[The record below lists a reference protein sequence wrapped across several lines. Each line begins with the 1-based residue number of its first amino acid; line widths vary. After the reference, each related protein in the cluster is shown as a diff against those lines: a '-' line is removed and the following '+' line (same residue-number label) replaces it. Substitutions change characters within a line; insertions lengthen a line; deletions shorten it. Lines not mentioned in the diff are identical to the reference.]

1 MKHTIILSANT
12 NYRKLL
18 KTQELLDQAEKLFL
32 EINQCY
38 GTEIDESEVSIRFAD
53 GKATCEK
60 AIERLLGMVSYAVLF
75 AGVDEYF
82 EPESREGDEEYE
94 Q

>member
-12 NYRKLL
+12 NYRKLV
-18 KTQELLDQAEKLFL
+18 KTQELLDEAERLFA
-32 EINQCY
+32 EISQCY
-38 GTEIDESEVSIRFAD
+38 CTEMDENEVQVRFAD

-60 AIERLLGMVSYAVLF
+60 AIERLLGIVGYAVLF

-82 EPESREGDEEYE
+82 APESREGDEEYE
-94 Q
+94 

>member
-12 NYRKLL
+12 NYRKLV
-18 KTQELLDQAEKLFL
+18 KAQELLDQAETILTDVS
-32 EINQCY
+32 QCY
-38 GTEIDESEVSIRFAD
+38 CTEMDEGEVQVRFAD
-53 GKATCEK
+53 GKASCEK

-82 EPESREGDEEYE
+82 EPASREGDEAYE
-94 Q
+94 